1 MATKNEAVAA
11 HAAGRSTRA
20 VRGGHRETTLRSR
33 YTAQIIGMDEPAVK
47 RRIVALGKV
56 HGISQSEILRL
67 IIAAGI
73 GKVERDL
80 ERRSVAPEPDDA

>member
-1 MATKNEAVAA
+1 
-11 HAAGRSTRA
+11 
-20 VRGGHRETTLRSR
+20 
-33 YTAQIIGMDEPAVK
+33 
-47 RRIVALGKV
+47 
-56 HGISQSEILRL
+56 LRL